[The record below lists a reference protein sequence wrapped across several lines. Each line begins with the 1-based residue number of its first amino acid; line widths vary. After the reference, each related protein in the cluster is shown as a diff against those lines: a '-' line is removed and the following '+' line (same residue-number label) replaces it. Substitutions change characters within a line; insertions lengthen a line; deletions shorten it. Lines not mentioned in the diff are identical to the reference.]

1 MRIASLGSGSKGNA
15 TLVDTGETLVLI
27 DCGLPRKE
35 MELRLAS
42 QQVTGS
48 DIDAILV
55 THEHGDHSRGV
66 SALSRAYDLP
76 VFLTAGTASSRQF
89 ASLTRRVLIRPGD
102 RFALGDLQIA
112 AEPVPHDAREPVQ
125 YCLQQDHLKLGI
137 LTDLGSITPH
147 VLKAFAQC
155 DALVLEFNHDPDM
168 LMRGPYP
175 RSIKTRVGGDFG
187 HLANAQA
194 RQFLDCADT
203 TNLKLLFIAHLS
215 QQNNRPELADAM
227 LAGWSD
233 REHCTIIHATQESG
247 FEWVDVDRV
256 TTAPKAAV
264 SG

>member
-1 MRIASLGSGSKGNA
+1 M
-15 TLVDTGETLVLI
+15 
-27 DCGLPRKE
+27 
-35 MELRLAS
+35 
-42 QQVTGS
+42 
-48 DIDAILV
+48 
-55 THEHGDHSRGV
+55 
-66 SALSRAYDLP
+66 
-76 VFLTAGTASSRQF
+76 
-89 ASLTRRVLIRPGD
+89 LIRPGD
-102 RFALGDLQIA
+102 RFNLGDLQIA

-125 YCLQQDHLKLGI
+125 YCLQHDHLKLGI

-147 VLKAFAQC
+147 VLKAFARC

-175 RSIKTRVGGDFG
+175 RSIKSRVGGDFG

-203 TNLKLLFIAHLS
+203 TNLKLLFVAHLS

-256 TTAPKAAV
+256 NTVPKAAV
-264 SG
+264 SA